1 MNPALT
7 KPSTCPNVI
16 VIRLLEKF
24 YIALSFINQ
33 YNHFLMIS
41 RIHSA
46 NQKGK
51 QFCNTGKTAVFCFF
65 QIAVNHV
72 KSIILYHGEIE
83 RFTKSSG
90 TCDQSDSVMLIWK
103 IFDQHG
109 LVNDMAVH
117 LFG

>member
-1 MNPALT
+1 MFISWNFTSLDMNPVLT

-33 YNHFLMIS
+33 YNYFLMIS

-46 NQKGK
+46 YQKGK

-90 TCDQSDSVMLIWK
+90 TCNY
-103 IFDQHG
+103 HG
-109 LVNDMAVH
+109 LINDMAVH